1 MNKTIVWELKSNY
14 KLIAAEETT
23 LKCYAFDLQKAL
35 PVPYGEHS
43 SYYYKCNFA
52 VYNLT
57 VTDLDTKQCYCYI
70 WDQTVAKR
78 GGNEIS
84 SCLYEHLNDVIRNT
98 YVKHVVLF
106 CDNCPGQN
114 KNRIINYML
123 CVATV
128 NIPNL
133 ECIDLI
139 FLEKGYT
146 QNVNDLNIQWETLM
160 QMSCKSKPYHVKYLI
175 QENML
180 NFNVSNTINAL
191 MFSGKPANMQG
202 KLTKMCWSKLGH
214 IQFVKPEFGGEQD
227 VLMYFKYVLNV
238 PFQEAIIGNTLRI
251 GRFSAGHNTI
261 EIKKSISRYT

>member
-1 MNKTIVWELKSNY
+1 M
-14 KLIAAEETT
+14 
-23 LKCYAFDLQKAL
+23 KCYAFDLQKAL

-43 SYYYKCNFA
+43 SYYCKCNFA

-106 CDNCPGQN
+106 CDNCLGQN

-123 CVATV
+123 CVAIV
-128 NIPNL
+128 NIPNP

-139 FLEKGYT
+139 FLEKGHT
-146 QNVNDLNIQWETLM
+146 QNINDSVDACIEKAKKGINIHHPYQWETLM
-160 QMSCKSKPYHVKYLI
+160 QMSCKSKPYPVKYLI

-202 KLTKMCWSKLGH
+202 KLTKMYWSKLGH
-214 IQFVKPEFGGEQD
+214 IQLVKPEFGGGQD
-227 VLMYFKYVLNV
+227 VLMYFEYVLNV
-238 PFQEAIIGNTLRI
+238 PFQAAIIGSTLRI
-251 GRFSAGHNTI
+251 GRFSAGHNAI